1 MGLHV
6 ATLGSTLTLGEVSM
20 SALKTEGSERVR
32 AEDAVGMIDCGR
44 ASKQTK
50 GTLLILFLEDGDAP
64 FDWSFLL

>member
-1 MGLHV
+1 
-6 ATLGSTLTLGEVSM
+6 M

-50 GTLLILFLEDGDAP
+50 GTLLILFLEGGVP
-64 FDWSFLL
+64 PWDWLYLA